1 MKFTL
6 VPALIFAA
14 MAIAFETRGQDAKTE
29 LDKLQG
35 KWSVTAMERGEKSAP
50 KEIIDNIVITFAGDK
65 MTLGRTQAGA
75 KSKEYTITLDPTKDP
90 KAVDLIP
97 TDGTSKGKKVA
108 GIYRFDGNDLKICM
122 PNSDSQERPKEFKSV
137 KDSDLIMM
145 SLTPAKK

>member
-1 MKFTL
+1 MKFRL
-6 VPALIFAA
+6 GPCLLLSI
-14 MAIAFETRGQDAKTE
+14 MAIALETRGQDAKTE

-50 KEIIDNIVITFAGDK
+50 KDIIDNIVITFAGDK

-75 KSKEYTITLDPTKDP
+75 KSREYAIKLDPTKNP
-90 KAVDLIP
+90 KAIDLIP
-97 TDGTSKGKKVA
+97 ADGASKGKTVA

-122 PNSDSQERPKEFKSV
+122 PNTDSQERPKEFKSV
-137 KDSDLIMM
+137 KDTDLIVM

>member
-6 VPALIFAA
+6 VPALLLAA
-14 MAIAFETRGQDAKTE
+14 MAIALETRGQDAKTE

-50 KEIIDNIVITFAGDK
+50 KEIIDKIVVTFVGDK

-75 KSKEYTITLDPTKDP
+75 KSREYTIKLDPTKDP
-90 KAVDLIP
+90 KAIDLVP
-97 TDGTSKGKKVA
+97 SDGDSKGKTVA

-122 PNSDSQERPKEFKSV
+122 PNTDSQDRPKEFKSV
-137 KDSDLIMM
+137 KDSDLILM
-145 SLTPAKK
+145 SLTPVKK